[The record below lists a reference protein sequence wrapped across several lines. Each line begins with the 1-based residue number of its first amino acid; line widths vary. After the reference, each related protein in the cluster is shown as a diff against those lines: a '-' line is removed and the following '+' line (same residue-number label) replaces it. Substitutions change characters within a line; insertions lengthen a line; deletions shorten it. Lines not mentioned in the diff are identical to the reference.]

1 MVSLGDEEERIMTT
15 ERVIYPWY
23 KKEDT
28 DAFFAL
34 LQNNLANFV
43 LIAVTMLGMGF
54 PASIVF
60 GKVIPG
66 AAVAVIVGNLYYAY
80 SANRLAKKENRTDVT
95 ALSYGISTPVMFVFL
110 FGILGPALALTGDH
124 ELAWKIGVAA
134 ALISGLIEVA
144 VSFTGNW
151 VRKNLPRAALLGAL
165 AGVALTFVAGE
176 MLFHTFSLPV
186 VGLVS
191 LAIIIVGIIG
201 KIAMPFKI
209 PTSLFAI
216 IIGTILAFVLGYQSF
231 SDISDAFGHIGF
243 YPFLPTFSFFEGYTY
258 LFGALVG
265 LFAVLIPISLY
276 NAVETMNNVDAM
288 SAEGDSYDVREC
300 QAVDGMGTVI
310 GAFFGGLFPTTVY
323 IATVGSKKMG
333 AGRGY
338 SILNAAVFALLAL
351 TGAIAILS
359 ALIPMAAIAPI
370 LVFVGISMVSTS
382 FSSNEKKYYPAVAIA
397 MLPYLANYMMT
408 RFNNAAPEVVANISE
423 GIVPL
428 GNGAMFTA
436 IIIGSITVCIIDRD
450 FIRASIFTLIGAGLS
465 FIGLMHAPSL
475 AINASPDFTLGYIII
490 AVFFVYLY
498 FANKNQTKLEH
509 SELQSSSTKR
519 SA

>member
-1 MVSLGDEEERIMTT
+1 MSAKSIV
-15 ERVIYPWY
+15 YPWY

-66 AAVAVIVGNLYYAY
+66 AAVAVIAGNLYYAY
-80 SANRLAKKENRTDVT
+80 TANRLAKKENRTDVT

-134 ALISGLIEVA
+134 ALISGLIEVL

-151 VRKNLPRAALLGAL
+151 VRQNLPRAALLGAL

-176 MLFHTFSLPV
+176 MLFHTFATPV
-186 VGLVS
+186 VGIVA
-191 LAIIIVGIIG
+191 LAIIVVGIIG
-201 KIAMPFKI
+201 KVVMPFKI

-216 IIGTILAFVLGYQSF
+216 IIGTILAFAFGYQSF
-231 SDISDAFGHIGF
+231 TDFTNAFEFIGF
-243 YPFLPTFSFFEGYTY
+243 YPFLPTLSFFEGYQY

-338 SILNAAVFALLAL
+338 SILNAAVFAVLAL
-351 TGAIAILS
+351 TGAIAVLS

-370 LVFVGISMVSTS
+370 LVFVGISMVATS
-382 FSSNEKKYYPAVAIA
+382 FSSNEKKYYPAVALA
-397 MLPYLANYMMT
+397 MLPYLGNYMMT
-408 RFNNAAPEVVANISE
+408 RFNNAAPEVVAGISE

-428 GNGAMFTA
+428 GQGAMFTA
-436 IIIGSITVCIIDRD
+436 IIIGAITVCIIDKD
-450 FIRASIFTLIGAGLS
+450 FIKASVFSLIGAGLS

-475 AINASPDFTLGYIII
+475 TWNAAPDFMVGYLLISL
-490 AVFFVYLY
+490 FFVYLH
-498 FANKNQTKLEH
+498 FAAKKGQQRIAEPKKH
-509 SELQSSSTKR
+509 
-519 SA
+519 AA